1 MSLGS
6 SADYRPDIDGLRA
19 IAVAIVVL
27 HHVALARGGFIGVDV
42 FFVISGYLITRIIL
56 REIESGSFSL
66 LDFYTR
72 RARRIFPALAAVLL
86 ASALAAAVLLF
97 PNELTL
103 FGKSLVH
110 ATFFV
115 ANIFFY
121 REQGYFSLAADV
133 TPLLHTWSLS
143 VEEQFYIAFPLLL
156 LLVSRLGRRARLGT
170 MWALFVLSL
179 ALSVYLVKHD
189 TPAAFFLFPPR
200 AWELLLGCLLAART
214 VPEIPQ
220 RYREPV
226 AVSAL
231 VAILITTFTY
241 HEDTPFP
248 GLRALVPCLAAAVL
262 IHVGAKGS
270 TRVGTLLASAPF
282 VALGLISYSLY
293 LWHWPLITFYKA
305 YTGTHLEAP
314 EKLMLCLASIAVA
327 YASWRYIEQPFRTG
341 SLRRGRIFSY
351 SALAAVATCSCAVL
365 FVATDGLANRYPES
379 LRRIAAFK
387 YDVGTNYR
395 IGECFIDAKAPG
407 APTRVADK
415 CLAIDKA
422 RADFLIIGD
431 SHAAHY
437 WSGFAEV
444 FPEINFLQ
452 ATANGCKP
460 TYDGDGAPKCRSA
473 MVHVLKDF
481 LPHNHVDAVILSA
494 RWSRSNLGELLETID
509 TLKGRVPN
517 IIVLGPIAGYDE
529 DLPRL
534 LARANRQ
541 NNDEIV
547 RQSRDRGP
555 RDVDKAFADAL
566 VGKDVRYI
574 SVIDLLCGPTY
585 ECRTVSENGLPLQFD
600 KTHLTKEGAAD
611 VAKLIRDR
619 GLFSVGG

>member
-1 MSLGS
+1 MSEAPS
-6 SADYRPDIDGLRA
+6 DYRPDIDGLRA
-19 IAVAIVVL
+19 VAVAIVVL
-27 HHVALARGGFIGVDV
+27 HHVALARGGFVGVDI

-56 REIESGSFSL
+56 REIDAGSFSL

-86 ASALAAAVLLF
+86 ASSLAATFLLF
-97 PNELTL
+97 PNELML

-121 REQGYFSLAADV
+121 REQGYFSLAGDV
-133 TPLLHTWSLS
+133 TPLLHTWSLA

-156 LLVSRLGRRARLGT
+156 LLVSRMGRRVVLIM
-170 MWALFVLSL
+170 MWALFAISL
-179 ALSVYLVKHD
+179 ALAVYLVKHD

-200 AWELLLGCLLAART
+200 AWELLLGSLLAARAI
-214 VPEIPQ
+214 PEIPQ

-226 AVSAL
+226 AIAAL
-231 VAILITTFTY
+231 AAILIATLTY
-241 HEDTPFP
+241 HDDTPFP
-248 GLRALVPCLAAAVL
+248 GLRALVPCLAAAAL
-262 IHVGAKGS
+262 IHVGARGT

-282 VALGLISYSLY
+282 VALGLVSYSLY

-305 YTGTHLEAP
+305 YTGTHLDVI
-314 EKLMLCLASIAVA
+314 EKLILCLVSIAA
-327 YASWRYIEQPFRTG
+327 AFASWRYIEQPFRAG
-341 SLRRGRIFSY
+341 HIRRVRIFSY
-351 SALAAVATCSCAVL
+351 SALAAAATCSFAIV
-365 FVATDGLANRYPES
+365 FIASEGLATRYPES

-387 YDVGTNYR
+387 YDVDTNYR
-395 IGECFIDAKAPG
+395 VGECFIDAKAPG

-415 CLAIDKA
+415 CLTIDAAKE
-422 RADFLIIGD
+422 DFLIIGD

-437 WSGFAEV
+437 WAGFAEV

-481 LPHNHVDAVILSA
+481 LPHNHIDAIILSA
-494 RWSRSNLGELLETID
+494 RWSRANLRELLQTID

-547 RQSRDRGP
+547 RQSRDRAP
-555 RDVDKAFADAL
+555 RSVDKAFADAL
-566 VGKDVRYI
+566 LAKHVRYI

-585 ECRTVSENGLPLQFD
+585 ECRTTSESGLPLQFD
-600 KTHLTKEGAAD
+600 RTHLTKEGAAE
-611 VAKLIRDR
+611 VAKLIRER